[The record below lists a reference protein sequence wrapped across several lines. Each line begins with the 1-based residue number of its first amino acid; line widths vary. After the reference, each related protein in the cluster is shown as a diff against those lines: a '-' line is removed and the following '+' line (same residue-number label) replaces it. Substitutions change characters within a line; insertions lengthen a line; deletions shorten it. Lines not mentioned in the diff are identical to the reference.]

1 MSVSLREKAF
11 WACAEGEDTEVRRQ
25 VPIVDALVARA
36 EAQVQRILGLS
47 DPCQVMLVQLAPDAT
62 TVEPL
67 GTVVVQL
74 DDVSL
79 VFNRA
84 HGPYGY
90 QTGQVYL
97 AQQDDERWQLVGD
110 PIEDL
115 ADLGRERC
123 ATHRHKR
130 RSKPPTPAVGGFRS
144 RFTHPCESSPRRACY
159 RSSRPPWL
167 RRGRSARSSGR
178 SSTPGWCRRS
188 TRRRGTSPSSQR
200 RWSRR

>member
-1 MSVSLREKAF
+1 MSASLRERAF
-11 WACAEGEDTEVRRQ
+11 WACTEGEETEVRRQ

-115 ADLGRERC
+115 ADLGRELKATGATNAGPRNVPQLSETEALSGTRC
-123 ATHRHKR
+123 LGVMRHM
-130 RSKPPTPAVGGFRS
+130 
-144 RFTHPCESSPRRACY
+144 
-159 RSSRPPWL
+159 
-167 RRGRSARSSGR
+167 
-178 SSTPGWCRRS
+178 
-188 TRRRGTSPSSQR
+188 
-200 RWSRR
+200 

>member
-1 MSVSLREKAF
+1 MAEEWSFLTKHASVLLCIAKDPGARLRDIA
-11 WACAEGEDTEVRRQ
+11 ATVGITERTAHG
-25 VPIVDALVARA
+25 I

-115 ADLGRERC
+115 ADLGRELK
-123 ATHRHKR
+123 ATGA
-130 RSKPPTPAVGGFRS
+130 T
-144 RFTHPCESSPRRACY
+144 
-159 RSSRPPWL
+159 
-167 RRGRSARSSGR
+167 
-178 SSTPGWCRRS
+178 
-188 TRRRGTSPSSQR
+188 
-200 RWSRR
+200 

>member
-1 MSVSLREKAF
+1 MSASLRERAF
-11 WACAEGEDTEVRRQ
+11 WACTEGEETEVRRQ

-115 ADLGRERC
+115 ADLGRL
-123 ATHRHKR
+123 
-130 RSKPPTPAVGGFRS
+130 PPGPL
-144 RFTHPCESSPRRACY
+144 CPRRRGSAMGGQAVCA
-159 RSSRPPWL
+159 SSCTGVVWASRPPV
-167 RRGRSARSSGR
+167 GHSDGAS
-178 SSTPGWCRRS
+178 
-188 TRRRGTSPSSQR
+188 
-200 RWSRR
+200 